1 MWRPLAPLGLS
12 VAGHPHPTQ
21 VVPVISGFTVAS
33 SCETITR
40 WSWIRSPTSFT
51 KIRIPTYRWLRDNE
65 PCYRNEKL
73 GFYAL
78 SRYADVLDA
87 SQQPLLYSSAEGT
100 MVEPFDTSALLPMMI
115 FMDPPDHDVQRK
127 LVSRAFTPRAI
138 SDLEPFV
145 RRPRSTASSRSART
159 GGGDFVEEFSAI
171 LPMNV
176 IMELLGVPAAD
187 RNTLR
192 HLMDATLDR
201 LEEPPFIPDHAIE
214 AMGKTGE
221 YWSSL
226 LADKRAHPD
235 DGFISKLC
243 EAEITADD
251 GTTTRLTDREV
262 IGFASLI
269 GSAGTETLT
278 KLLANAAVLFHR
290 NPDQWQKM
298 LDDPDLI
305 PGAVDETLRYW
316 PPSQYQGRVLT
327 DDVTAHGVDMPKGSR
342 VLLLT
347 GAGNRDEREYPD
359 ADRFDIE
366 RPKHVALGFGYG
378 LHFCLG
384 AALARLEG
392 RIGLEEFARHSPAT
406 RSTRRTPTACT

>member
-1 MWRPLAPLGLS
+1 
-12 VAGHPHPTQ
+12 
-21 VVPVISGFTVAS
+21 
-33 SCETITR
+33 
-40 WSWIRSPTSFT
+40 
-51 KIRIPTYRWLRDNE
+51 
-65 PCYRNEKL
+65 
-73 GFYAL
+73 
-78 SRYADVLDA
+78 
-87 SQQPLLYSSAEGT
+87 
-100 MVEPFDTSALLPMMI
+100 
-115 FMDPPDHDVQRK
+115 VQRK

-145 RRPRSTASSRSART
+145 RETAINCLEPLREK

-187 RNTLR
+187 RNNLR
-192 HLMDATLDR
+192 HWMDQGLDR

-226 LADKRAHPD
+226 LADKRKHPD
-235 DGFISKLC
+235 DGFVSKLC

-251 GTTTRLTDREV
+251 GIVTRLTDREV

-298 LDDPDLI
+298 LDRPDLI

-327 DDVTAHGVDMPKGSR
+327 NDVTARGVDMPKGSR

-347 GAGNRDEREYPD
+347 AAGNRDEREYPD

-366 RPKHVALGFGYG
+366 RTSHVALGFGYG

-392 RIGLEEFARHSPAT
+392 RVALDEVLMRFPEWEVDWDHAVRART
-406 RSTRRTPTACT
+406 STVRGWESLPVVTG

>member
-1 MWRPLAPLGLS
+1 MELDPFSHEFHDDPY
-12 VAGHPHPTQ
+12 
-21 VVPVISGFTVAS
+21 PV
-33 SCETITR
+33 
-40 WSWIRSPTSFT
+40 
-51 KIRIPTYRWLRDNE
+51 YRWLRDE
-65 PCYRNEKL
+65 APCYRNDKV

-78 SRYADVLDA
+78 SRYADVIDA
-87 SQQPLLYSSAEGT
+87 SQQPLRYSSAEGT
-100 MVEPFDTSALLPMMI
+100 TVEMLDTRNMLPMMI

-138 SDLEPFV
+138 AELEPFV
-145 RRPRSTASSRSART
+145 RATAIECLEPLVAK

-176 IMELLGVPAAD
+176 IMELLGVPTAD
-187 RNTLR
+187 RNMLR

-201 LEEPPFIPDHAIE
+201 LEEPPYIPDHAIA
-214 AMGKTGE
+214 AMAKAGA
-221 YWSSL
+221 YWNEL
-226 LADKRAHPD
+226 LAEKRAHPD

-243 EAEITADD
+243 AAEVEGDD
-251 GTTTRLTDREV
+251 GRPTRLTDREV

-278 KLLANAAVLFHR
+278 KLLANAVVLFHR
-290 NPDQWQKM
+290 NPDEWREV
-298 LDDPDLI
+298 LDDPATI
-305 PGAVDETLRYW
+305 PGAVEETLRYW

-327 DDVTAHGVDMPKGSR
+327 ADVTMHGVDMPQGSR

-347 GAGNRDEREYPD
+347 AAANRDEREYDDP
-359 ADRFDIE
+359 DRFDIS
-366 RPKHVALGFGYG
+366 RNTHVALGLGHG

-392 RIGLEEFARHSPAT
+392 RIGLEEFAQRFPRYEIDEAN
-406 RSTRRTPTACT
+406 TRRVHMSNVHGFASVPFTAAT